1 MISRWSEWLGER
13 MTSSRM
19 VSRALV
25 ERQLG
30 LILDVLASMVG
41 PLRRETKPIW
51 ARVTEHYG
59 RIAAV
64 RGLAAGEVVEEMQ
77 YLREVLIRYLAPSIA
92 ALRPRQGMSLL
103 LRLNRLV
110 DRGVAMA
117 VVGYTDALVHTL
129 IPGDGSSGNGAPTVD
144 PADFSLNFFLAHGS
158 ANAKP
163 ARLNDA
169 VAFYRAALAI
179 RPHDAA
185 VYNNLGNALKDQQR
199 LDEAEGHLNDAVRLR
214 PDDDEAYLS
223 RAMLWLLRGDFERG
237 WPEYEWRWRM
247 PGSRSRRCAA
257 KPASS
262 SG

>member
-1 MISRWSEWLGER
+1 MLPLGFPAHFPPERHVRASHPTLVAASRAIAAQREVMISRWSEWLGER
-13 MTSSRM
+13 MTSSRA

-30 LILDVLASMVG
+30 LILDVLAAMVG

-59 RIAAV
+59 RIAAA

-92 ALRPRQGMSLL
+92 ALRPRQGMALL

-129 IPGDGSSGNGAPTVD
+129 IPGDGSRGNGALTVD
-144 PADFSLNFFLAHGS
+144 PADFSRDLETIGS
-158 ANAKP
+158 A
-163 ARLNDA
+163 LGQV
-169 VAFYRAALAI
+169 VASAGGR
-179 RPHDAA
+179 
-185 VYNNLGNALKDQQR
+185 
-199 LDEAEGHLNDAVRLR
+199 
-214 PDDDEAYLS
+214 
-223 RAMLWLLRGDFERG
+223 
-237 WPEYEWRWRM
+237 
-247 PGSRSRRCAA
+247 
-257 KPASS
+257 
-262 SG
+262 